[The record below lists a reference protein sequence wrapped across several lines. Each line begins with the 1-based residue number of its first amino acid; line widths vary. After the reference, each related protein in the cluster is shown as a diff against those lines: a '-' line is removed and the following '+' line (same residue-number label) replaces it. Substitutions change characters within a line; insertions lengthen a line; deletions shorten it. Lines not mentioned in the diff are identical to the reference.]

1 MLILKEATA
10 AIRRTPLMTVLTTLV
25 IAVTLAVIGV
35 FTLLV
40 LRAQESL
47 DEYRAN
53 VPIEAYFEA
62 SITSADAQNSTT
74 ELRRDPNIAEF
85 RFVSKE
91 EALEEYVNRS
101 GEDVERIVGYNPFP
115 AGVRMT
121 LKDMTSVQAARM
133 RSKLISVSGVK
144 DIIFE
149 SKTLVGLE
157 EKTKTLLLLAYLFG
171 GFLIIT
177 SLAIVIS
184 TARLAITARRETI
197 RTMKLLGAGK
207 PTLILPY
214 IIESVFAGFIGGALA
229 YGLVISFEEYGISR
243 IAPGLI
249 ADITKYGEPWMHILG
264 FVVIGKFIGFF
275 GSVFVAWRGAR

>member
-1 MLILKEATA
+1 MLILKEAIA
-10 AIRRTPLMTVLTTLV
+10 AIRRTPMMTVLTALV

-35 FTLLV
+35 FSLLV

-47 DEYRAN
+47 DEYRAK
-53 VPIEAYFEA
+53 VPIEAYFDA
-62 SITSADAQNSTT
+62 SISSIDAQNSVSG
-74 ELRRDPNIAEF
+74 LRSHPNIAEY

-121 LKDMTSVQAARM
+121 LKDMTSANADEM
-133 RSKLISVSGVK
+133 KSTLTSVSGIK

-157 EKTKTLLLLAYLFG
+157 EKTETLLLLAYLFG

-184 TARLAITARRETI
+184 TARLAISARRETI

-207 PTLILPY
+207 ATLTLPY

-229 YGLVISFEEYGISR
+229 YGLVITFEEYGVSR

-249 ADITKYGEPWMHILG
+249 ADITKYGDPWMHIFA
-264 FVVIGKFIGFF
+264 FVVLGKFIGFF

>member
-1 MLILKEATA
+1 MLILKEAIA
-10 AIRRTPLMTVLTTLV
+10 AIRRTPIMTVLTALV
-25 IAVTLAVIGV
+25 IAVTLAVIGI
-35 FTLLV
+35 FSLV
-40 LRAQESL
+40 VIRAQESL

-53 VPIEAYFEA
+53 VPIEAYFDP
-62 SITSADAQNSTT
+62 SITSADAQNSIT
-74 ELRRDPNIAEF
+74 ELQTHPNIAEF

-121 LKDMTSVQAARM
+121 LKDMTSAHAAEM
-133 RSKLISVSGVK
+133 KSTLTSLSGMK

-149 SKTLVGLE
+149 SKTLTGLE
-157 EKTKTLLLLAYLFG
+157 EKTETLLLLAYLFG

-207 PTLILPY
+207 STLILPY

-229 YGLVISFEEYGISR
+229 YGLVIVFEDHGVSR

-264 FVVIGKFIGFF
+264 FVIIGKFIGFF